1 MSTLREAALS
11 FMDLFVVDN
20 GDDRG
25 LSIDGI
31 DMVEMTHRFDELQSA
46 MNTEIPTDILQKA
59 EEAYHLSLHDSMAGK
74 ADYLKHVALAILG
87 ERDGWQPIGTAPKD
101 GSEIV
106 AHDAATGTSH
116 VTLWRHGGWHDPDR
130 HYYSEAPDFVPT
142 HWRSLPKPP
151 VSSANA
157 EGATHD

>member
-46 MNTEIPTDILQKA
+46 MKAEISPDIMQKA
-59 EEAYHLSLHDSMAGK
+59 EEAYTASLHDSMAGK
-74 ADYLKHVALAILG
+74 PDYLNHIAGAILA
-87 ERDGWQPIGTAPKD
+87 ERERCANIAEHYSQMSVHADWPDDARGAAYYACADIARDIRFIPI
-101 GSEIV
+101 
-106 AHDAATGTSH
+106 
-116 VTLWRHGGWHDPDR
+116 
-130 HYYSEAPDFVPT
+130 
-142 HWRSLPKPP
+142 PKPAAE
-151 VSSANA
+151 SAP
-157 EGATHD
+157 GDDIPW